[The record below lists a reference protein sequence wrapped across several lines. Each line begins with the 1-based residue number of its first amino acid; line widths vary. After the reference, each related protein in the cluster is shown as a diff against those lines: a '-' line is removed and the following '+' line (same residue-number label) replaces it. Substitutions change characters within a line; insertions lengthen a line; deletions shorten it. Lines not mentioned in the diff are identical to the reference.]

1 MANLY
6 TKTGDRGKT
15 SLFGGKRVT
24 KNNLRVECYGT
35 VDEAISMLGLAYSQS
50 ENEKVRNYIKD
61 IQKKLFVVGAELA
74 SDEKGL
80 SMLIDT
86 VNDEDVKYLES
97 IVDEC
102 TKLNGKQKNFIIP
115 GRNQASASLHVAR
128 TVIRRSERRI
138 ITLKENE
145 FVRTELLQYVN
156 RLSDAIYALGRLEET
171 YCTIDEI
178 KDKVIEKL
186 NNIEVNNELSE
197 INGEFNLE
205 NLTIMAK
212 YAQDKAKEMNVPIV
226 FSAVDSG
233 GNVILL
239 HRMENSLLASINISM
254 NKAYTANS
262 IKMPTH
268 ELGELAKPDAPLYG
282 IQNTNDNKI
291 VIFGGGYP
299 IKKNGVVIGGIGVSG
314 GSVEEDMEIA
324 SYALKM
330 TKMG

>member
-6 TKTGDRGKT
+6 TKTGDKGKT

-24 KNNLRVECYGT
+24 KNDLRVECYGT
-35 VDEAISMLGLAYSQS
+35 IDEAISMLGLAYSNS
-50 ENEKVRNYIKD
+50 ENEKVRNYIKS
-61 IQKKLFVVGAELA
+61 IQNKLFIVGAELA

-80 SMLIDT
+80 PMLIET
-86 VNDEDVKYLES
+86 IEDKDIKYLEN

-102 TKLNGKQKNFIIP
+102 TKLNGKQTNFIIP

-128 TVIRRSERRI
+128 TIIRRAERRI

-145 FVRTELLQYVN
+145 KVRNELLQYVN

-171 YCTIDEI
+171 YCKIDEI
-178 KDKVIEKL
+178 KDRVIEKL
-186 NNIEVNNELSE
+186 NNIEIQNDSAEL
-197 INGEFNLE
+197 NVEFNLE
-205 NLTIMAK
+205 NISIMAS
-212 YAQDKAKEMNVPIV
+212 YAQIKAKEMNIPIV

-233 GNVILL
+233 GNLILL

-262 IKMPTH
+262 LKRATH
-268 ELGELAKPDAPLYG
+268 ELGELSKPDGPLYG
-282 IQNTNDNKI
+282 IQNTNDNRI

-299 IKKNGVVIGGIGVSG
+299 IKQNGVVVGGIGVSG

-330 TKMG
+330 TKIG